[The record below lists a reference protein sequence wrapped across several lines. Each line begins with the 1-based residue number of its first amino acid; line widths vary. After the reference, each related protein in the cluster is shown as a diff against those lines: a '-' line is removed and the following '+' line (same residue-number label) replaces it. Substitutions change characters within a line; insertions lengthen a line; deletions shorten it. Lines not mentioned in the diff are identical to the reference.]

1 MECAKTT
8 FIVMPV
14 ANEEDTI
21 VSTLEEILSLNIERL
36 YIVVVMDSYSK
47 DNTKNRIEKIQ
58 QGKPICLLYHEKST
72 GVVSCY
78 IHGFKYALDNN
89 ADYIIEM
96 DAGGSHNPQDI
107 PRFLSLLKQ
116 GYDCVFSSRF
126 IEGAGIKGHPLYR
139 ILLSKYGTLLANLVL
154 ATRLSDMT
162 SGFEAFNA
170 DILRQIDLDNMLAL
184 STTHFFQTEIRYYC
198 SKLNITEIPIIYHG
212 TSSSLRVDGVLK
224 CLKLLFELR
233 KRQPIEKETI
243 NRSKIADRRRGD

>member
-1 MECAKTT
+1 MEGSKAI

-36 YIVVVMDSYSK
+36 CIIPVMDSYSK
-47 DNTKNRIEKIQ
+47 DNTRNKIEAMQQ
-58 QGKPICLLYHEKST
+58 QGKPIHLLYYEKST

-96 DAGGSHNPQDI
+96 DAGGSHNPKDI
-107 PRFLSLLKQ
+107 PKFISLLDD

-126 IEGAGIKGHPLYR
+126 IKGAGIKGHPLYR
-139 ILLSKYGTLLANLVL
+139 VLLSKYGTLLANLVL
-154 ATRLSDMT
+154 GTRLSDMT

-170 DILRQIDLDNMLAL
+170 NVLRHIDLDNMLAL
-184 STTHFFQTEIRYYC
+184 ATTHFFQTEIRYYC

-233 KRQPIEKETI
+233 KRQPVEKETI
-243 NRSKIADRRRGD
+243 NWSKIS